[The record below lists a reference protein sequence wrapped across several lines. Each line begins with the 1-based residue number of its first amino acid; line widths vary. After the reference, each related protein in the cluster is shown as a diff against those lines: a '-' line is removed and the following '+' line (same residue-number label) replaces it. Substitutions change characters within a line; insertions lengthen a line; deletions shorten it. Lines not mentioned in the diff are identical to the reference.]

1 MKRRVTD
8 INRFSFAQMTS
19 NADGKTSASG
29 TMGIFIIVIGGMTFL
44 IGALAMIFR
53 STSSD
58 ILVQSIA
65 MVYAGALLLGYRK
78 SRDAKFDV
86 EVVDVVEPTP
96 PPTPPASPAPPPVE
110 KLPCGCDKGCTCGN
124 CQDCLPA

>member
-8 INRFSFAQMTS
+8 INKFSFAQMTS

-29 TMGIFIIVIGGMTFL
+29 TMGIFIIVIGGFTFL
-44 IGALAMIFR
+44 MGALAMIFR

-86 EVVDVVEPTP
+86 EVVDVVQETPEQPVTATP
-96 PPTPPASPAPPPVE
+96 PIE
-110 KLPCGCDKGCTCGN
+110 KLPCGCNKGCTCGN

>member
-8 INRFSFAQMTS
+8 INKFSFAQMTS

-29 TMGIFIIVIGGMTFL
+29 TMGIFIILIGGITFL
-44 IGALAMIFR
+44 GGAVAMIFK
-53 STSSD
+53 STASD

-86 EVVDVVEPTP
+86 EVIETVDETP
-96 PPTPPASPAPPPVE
+96 KPSTEPVE
-110 KLPCGCDKGCTCGN
+110 KLPCGCPKGCTCGN
-124 CQDCLPA
+124 CLDCLPT

>member
-8 INRFSFAQMTS
+8 VNKFSFAQMTS

-29 TMGIFIIVIGGMTFL
+29 TLGIFIIVIGGLTFL
-44 IGALAMIFR
+44 GGAIAMVFK
-53 STSSD
+53 STESD

-86 EVVDVVEPTP
+86 EFVETFDQTP
-96 PPTPPASPAPPPVE
+96 KPSVE
-110 KLPCGCDKGCTCGN
+110 ALPCGCPKGCTCGN
-124 CQDCLPA
+124 CQDCLPT